1 MHPTRYIGYLRV
13 STDEQANSGAG
24 IEAQRAA
31 ILAEA
36 QRRGW
41 AEADVQ
47 WIEDAGYSGKDT
59 RRPGIRLALE
69 VLKRGEAAGL
79 VVAKMDRLSRSLLD
93 FTRIMAEAQRQGWA
107 LVALD
112 CPADPSTPTGEAMA
126 SILAT
131 FSQLERRLIGQ
142 RTREA
147 LAIKRR
153 EGVRLGRPRGLSPDL
168 VERVSREREA
178 GRSLRAIAADLN
190 AEGVATA
197 QGGAC
202 WHASTIRAVL
212 ASVARH
218 PPSD

>member
-1 MHPTRYIGYLRV
+1 MQTTRYLAYLGV
-13 STDEQANSGAG
+13 STSEQADSRAG

-41 AEADVQ
+41 SEASVE

-59 RRPGIRLALE
+59 RRPGLRLALE
-69 VLKRGEAAGL
+69 VLNRGEATGL

-93 FTRIMAEAQRQGWA
+93 FTTIMATAQREGWA
-107 LVALD
+107 LIALD
-112 CPADPSTPTGEAMA
+112 SPADTSSTTGEAMA

-147 LAIKRR
+147 LAVKRAA
-153 EGVRLGRPRGLSPDL
+153 GVRLGRPATLPDQIADRIAS
-168 VERVSREREA
+168 ERAA
-178 GRSLRAIAADLN
+178 GRSLRAIAAGLN
-190 AEGVATA
+190 DDRVATA
-197 QGGAC
+197 QGGRA
-202 WHASTIRAVL
+202 WHASTVRAL
-212 ASVARH
+212 LQRLESQA
-218 PPSD
+218 